1 LSTVWG
7 LAQTRG
13 ARVGVES
20 LPGEGTT
27 FTIRVPVATETEAAE
42 VESAAVG
49 ADGAGQSLRILIVDD
64 EPQILEILPPLLAGH
79 RVETAIGGVDGL
91 KRVGNG
97 DYDILISDWI
107 MAEVSGLEIAQEV
120 KGHAPG
126 TVVILMTGWDFAGGD
141 ADPESVVDF
150 VLRKPFDQKAVEQ
163 VIDQA
168 AQQLA
173 RTPDL

>member
-1 LSTVWG
+1 
-7 LAQTRG
+7 
-13 ARVGVES
+13 
-20 LPGEGTT
+20 
-27 FTIRVPVATETEAAE
+27 
-42 VESAAVG
+42 
-49 ADGAGQSLRILIVDD
+49 
-64 EPQILEILPPLLAGH
+64 
-79 RVETAIGGVDGL
+79 
-91 KRVGNG
+91 
-97 DYDILISDWI
+97 

-120 KGHAPG
+120 KGHAQG
-126 TVVILMTGWDFAGGD
+126 TVVILMTEWNFAGGD